1 MHDEQQNKNADI
13 KAMYY
18 RFTTLQLLDSG
29 VTDAKVWLTNSFVML
44 RNCSFPTTKNTE
56 TNVAHILNK
65 NKTNKHHYLYYQ
77 NEKFYSI

>member
-13 KAMYY
+13 
-18 RFTTLQLLDSG
+18 
-29 VTDAKVWLTNSFVML
+29 NSFVML

-65 NKTNKHHYLYYQ
+65 NKTNKHHNLYYQ